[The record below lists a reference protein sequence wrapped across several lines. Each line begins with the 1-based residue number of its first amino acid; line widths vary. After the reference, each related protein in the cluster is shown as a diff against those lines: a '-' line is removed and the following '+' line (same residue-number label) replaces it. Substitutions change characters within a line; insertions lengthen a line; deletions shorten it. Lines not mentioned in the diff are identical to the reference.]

1 VRNDQHRAPEPENRP
16 AAWRRRAAGAL
27 TAAAAVLVFVALVL
41 PDQLGR
47 YWAEAWVPGA
57 FLRLPIEGIAGAAV
71 LLALPKRPRRV
82 AAVLLGLG
90 LGVLTV
96 QKLLNIGFLA
106 VLGRRFD
113 LVVDWPLLG
122 DGLNALTATYGRPA
136 TIGAAVAATVAAVAL
151 PAALTLAVLRLATF
165 ARCHDRAARRV
176 VTAGVAVWVVF
187 ALLGTQ
193 LFPDAPI
200 ASDTSAAMAKR
211 TIVKVPASLRDRTQ
225 FANAMRTDAFAG
237 TPPADLLRGLRGS
250 DVVFGV
256 VESYGRSALTDPQM
270 AAVVGP
276 ALDAGARRL
285 AAAGFG
291 TRSGFLTSSTYGGG
305 SWLAHASVQSGLW
318 IDNQQRYRQLVSGDR
333 LTLAG
338 AFHRA
343 GWRTIGV
350 EPGNTKYWPEGDFYG
365 YDQVYDSRTLGY
377 RGPSFAWSPMPD
389 QYTLAAFQQSV
400 YGVPARGPLMAEI
413 TLTSSHE
420 PWTRIPRLID
430 WSAVGDGSIY
440 RSVTPPGAKRSS
452 LWAHPARVKAQYA
465 ASVTY
470 SIASLVDWAVRYGGR
485 HLVLVIYG
493 DHQALPIVSGTSA
506 SHDIPIT
513 IVAND
518 PAVLDRIAG
527 WGWQPG
533 LRPGPRAPVWRMDS
547 FRDRFLTA
555 FGS

>member
-1 VRNDQHRAPEPENRP
+1 
-16 AAWRRRAAGAL
+16 
-27 TAAAAVLVFVALVL
+27 
-41 PDQLGR
+41 
-47 YWAEAWVPGA
+47 
-57 FLRLPIEGIAGAAV
+57 
-71 LLALPKRPRRV
+71 
-82 AAVLLGLG
+82 
-90 LGVLTV
+90 
-96 QKLLNIGFLA
+96 
-106 VLGRRFD
+106 
-113 LVVDWPLLG
+113 
-122 DGLNALTATYGRPA
+122 
-136 TIGAAVAATVAAVAL
+136 VAAVAL

-211 TIVKVPASLRDRTQ
+211 TIVKVPGSLRDRTQ
-225 FANAMRTDAFAG
+225 FANAMRTDTFAG

-276 ALDAGARRL
+276 VLDAGARRL

-291 TRSGFLTSSTYGGG
+291 TRSGFLTSSTFGGG

-333 LTLAG
+333 LTLTG

-343 GWRTIGV
+343 GWRTVGV

-365 YDQVYDSRTLGY
+365 YDQVYDSRTLGIPGTVV
-377 RGPSFAWSPMPD
+377 RVVADAG
-389 QYTLAAFQQSV
+389 SV
-400 YGVPARGPLMAEI
+400 HARGVPAFGVRRAGARPADGRDHADLEPRTLDADSAADRLERRGG
-413 TLTSSHE
+413 
-420 PWTRIPRLID
+420 RLD
-430 WSAVGDGSIY
+430 LPVGHAA
-440 RSVTPPGAKRSS
+440 GAKRSS

-470 SIASLVDWAVRYGGR
+470 SISSLVDWAVRYGGR
-485 HLVLVIYG
+485 QLVLVIYG